1 LPLLFYFYCLVKDFI
16 LSIIQHS
23 QKMKTKFALLF
34 VLGILFACQQPKTDD
49 SLKTNDSPKMDE
61 SPKIK
66 KGMIKM
72 AILYPN
78 GDGKTFDMDYYVNKH
93 MTLAKTLM
101 GDSVKIIAIDKGL
114 ASGTP
119 DTPVPYLAMGYFYFE
134 TMSAFKNSMGPVRD
148 KLVADVPNFTNI
160 KPIVQ
165 ISEVQQ

>member
-1 LPLLFYFYCLVKDFI
+1 
-16 LSIIQHS
+16 
-23 QKMKTKFALLF
+23 MKTKFTFLLLVLIALF
-34 VLGILFACQQPKTDD
+34 SCQQPPQD
-49 SLKTNDSPKMDE
+49 N

-78 GDGKTFDMDYYVNKH
+78 GEGKTFDMDYYVNKH

-101 GDSVKIIAIDKGL
+101 GDSVKIISIDKGL
-114 ASGTP
+114 AAGAP

-134 TMSAFKNSMGPVRD
+134 SMSAFKNAMGPARA

-160 KPIVQ
+160 QPVVQ

>member
-1 LPLLFYFYCLVKDFI
+1 
-16 LSIIQHS
+16 
-23 QKMKTKFALLF
+23 MKTKFSLL
-34 VLGILFACQQPKTDD
+34 LLIFATLLSCQSPKTDD
-49 SLKTNDSPKMDE
+49 

-78 GDGKTFDMDYYVNKH
+78 GEGKTFDMDYYVNKH

-101 GDSVKIIAIDKGL
+101 GDSVKIISIDKGL
-114 ASGTP
+114 AAGAP

-134 TMSAFKNSMGPVRD
+134 SMSTLKNAMGQARP

-160 KPIVQ
+160 QPIVQ